1 MAIFTLGS
9 RPTLAFLCA
18 CVISFAATAR
28 ADDAEKDQPK
38 EKKAALY
45 DPKLDAQ
52 EQVDAAVAKAKAER
66 RRVLVM
72 FGFQTC
78 SWCHK
83 LQSLFDEKSEV
94 RRILREEY
102 ILIHVDRSSP
112 HAEEL
117 LTKCTAVL
125 SKEEREREHGVGY
138 PFLAVLDG
146 DGKVVTAQ
154 RTDSLEEGKGHN
166 PAKVKAF
173 LKEWVVKR

>member
-1 MAIFTLGS
+1 MLTWTGGA
-9 RPTLAFLCA
+9 RPTLALVCA
-18 CVISFAATAR
+18 CFVGFAAVSR
-28 ADDAEKDQPK
+28 ADDAEKGKPK
-38 EKKAALY
+38 EKNPALY

-52 EQVDAAVAKAKAER
+52 DQVDTAVAKAKAER

-83 LQSLFDEKSEV
+83 LQNLFEEKSEL
-94 RRILREEY
+94 RRILRDEY
-102 ILIHVDRSSP
+102 ILVHVDRAAP

-117 LTKCTAVL
+117 LAKCTAVL

-154 RTDSLEEGKGHN
+154 RTDALEEGKGHN
-166 PAKVKAF
+166 PEKVKAF